1 MPADRLPVTAERE
14 SAAAAAAA
22 TAPARPVRYFGRFQ
36 LLKLLGKSERTMA
49 WRVQD
54 GGSDRELVLTMPR
67 RQPADAGELA
77 RWQERL
83 RRAAKL
89 RHPNLAPLIDAGVQD
104 GWPFAVYDPGDDA
117 PLSERFSPKGMPA
130 QEMAAWALL
139 ALEGMAFAH
148 DAGHAHGDL
157 QPYFLLLSAQG
168 QPRLM
173 GLAAALEPLDRDGR
187 PILGAAMIDH
197 PSLQDQRDAAQR
209 DVLAFGLLMHW
220 ALAGQA
226 ALEQA
231 DLGRA
236 IGLLPPTG
244 REIVRLPWATAHPV
258 PDPLRVICNR
268 ATDRQ
273 ERQRYRNARTL
284 ARALEGW
291 LQAAADAGGG
301 PLALL
306 LDRLHSVGLL
316 PATQGAA
323 KRVAHMALMERER
336 TSDLAEI
343 VLQDPALSLEL
354 LRVVNTSQ
362 VRGSQLSGSGPILT
376 VRRAILMLG
385 LEGVRRAALGLREW
399 PGPLDTRQAAALE
412 QMLDH
417 VKRAGRVAQR
427 LRPPGY
433 DAEVCLL
440 VTLLQNVGRLAV
452 QYHFP
457 DEMAQILRLMQPA
470 KAARDGDAD
479 EPGMSEEAA
488 SYAVLG
494 IDIEALGVAVA
505 RHWGLDNAVLTMI
518 RRISLDAPVHSAD
531 SDDDVLRALGSCA
544 VEAVDAT
551 AMPPHMMRSQLQR
564 VAQRYGRALGLQL
577 NDLQV
582 ALELRPAA
590 TTVHADQDGM
600 AMRGGT

>member
-1 MPADRLPVTAERE
+1 
-14 SAAAAAAA
+14 
-22 TAPARPVRYFGRFQ
+22 
-36 LLKLLGKSERTMA
+36 MA
-49 WRVQD
+49 WRVLD
-54 GGSDRELVLTMPR
+54 ARTDKELVLVMPR
-67 RQPADAGELA
+67 RQPDGESELA
-77 RWQERL
+77 GWQQRL
-83 RRAAKL
+83 RRAA
-89 RHPNLAPLIDAGVQD
+89 RVQHPSLAAITEVGVQD
-104 GWPFAVYDPGDDA
+104 GWPFVVYDPSDDA
-117 PLSERFSPKGMPA
+117 PLSERMSSTGMPA
-130 QEMAAWALL
+130 QEMASWSLR
-139 ALEGMAFAH
+139 ALEGLAFAH
-148 DAGHAHGDL
+148 DAGYAHGDT
-157 QPYFLLLSAQG
+157 QPYLLLLSGQG

-173 GLAAALEPLDRDGR
+173 GLAVSLEPLGRDGR
-187 PILGAAMIDH
+187 PAPGTAATDT
-197 PSLQDQRDAAQR
+197 PSLQEQRDAAQR

-220 ALAGQA
+220 ALAGQPP
-226 ALEQA
+226 LDEP

-236 IGLLPPTG
+236 LALLPPTG
-244 REIVRLPWATAHPV
+244 REMVRLPWATAHPV

-291 LQAAADAGGG
+291 LQADADAGGG
-301 PLALL
+301 PLSLL

-316 PATQGAA
+316 PATKGAA
-323 KRVAHMALMERER
+323 KRVAHMAMMERER

-354 LRVVNTSQ
+354 LRVVNSVQ
-362 VRGSQLSGSGPILT
+362 VRGGQLAGSGPILT

-385 LEGVRRAALGLREW
+385 LDGVRRAALGLRDW
-399 PGPLDTRQAAALE
+399 PGPLDERQAQALE

-440 VTLLQNVGRLAV
+440 VTLLQNLGRLAV

-457 DEMAQILRLMQPA
+457 DEMQQIRRLMLPA
-470 KAARDGDAD
+470 KAVREGDPD
-479 EPGMSEEAA
+479 EPGMNEEAA
-488 SYAVLG
+488 SFAVLG
-494 IDIEALGVAVA
+494 IDIEAMGVAVA
-505 RHWGLDNAVLTMI
+505 RHWGLDQAVLSMI
-518 RRISLDAPVHSAD
+518 RRLSLEAPVHTAD

-544 VEAVDAT
+544 IEAVDAT
-551 AMPPHMMRSQLQR
+551 AMPPHLMRSQLQK

-582 ALELRPAA
+582 ALEIKAA
-590 TTVHADQDGM
+590 TGTVHVADDGL
-600 AMRGGT
+600 AMKGAA

>member
-1 MPADRLPVTAERE
+1 
-14 SAAAAAAA
+14 
-22 TAPARPVRYFGRFQ
+22 
-36 LLKLLGKSERTMA
+36 MA
-49 WRVQD
+49 WRVLD
-54 GGSDRELVLTMPR
+54 ARSDKELVLVMPR
-67 RQPADAGELA
+67 RQPEGPSELA
-77 RWQERL
+77 GWQQRL
-83 RRAAKL
+83 RRAA
-89 RHPNLAPLIDAGVQD
+89 RVQHPSLAAITEVGVQD
-104 GWPFAVYDPGDDA
+104 GWPFAVYDPADDA
-117 PLSERFSPKGMPA
+117 PLSERMSSTGMPA
-130 QEMAAWALL
+130 QEMASWSLR
-139 ALEGMAFAH
+139 ALEGLAFAH
-148 DAGHAHGDL
+148 DAGYAHGDP
-157 QPYFLLLSAQG
+157 QPYLLLLSAQG
-168 QPRLM
+168 QPRSM
-173 GLAAALEPLDRDGR
+173 GLAVSLEPLGRDGR
-187 PILGAAMIDH
+187 PAPGTAATDT
-197 PSLQDQRDAAQR
+197 PSLQEQRASAQR

-220 ALAGQA
+220 ALAGQP
-226 ALEQA
+226 ALDEP

-236 IGLLPPTG
+236 LALLPPTG
-244 REIVRLPWATAHPV
+244 REMVRLPWDTAHPV

-291 LQAAADAGGG
+291 LQADADAGGG
-301 PLALL
+301 PLSLL

-316 PATQGAA
+316 PATEGAA

-354 LRVVNTSQ
+354 LRVVNSAQ
-362 VRGSQLSGSGPILT
+362 VRGAQLAGNGPILT

-385 LEGVRRAALGLREW
+385 LEGVRRAALGLRDW
-399 PGPLDTRQAAALE
+399 PGPLDERQAQALE
-412 QMLDH
+412 QLLEH

-440 VTLLQNVGRLAV
+440 VTLLQNLGRLAV

-457 DEMAQILRLMQPA
+457 EEMQQIRRLMLPA
-470 KAARDGDAD
+470 KAAREGDPD

-488 SYAVLG
+488 SFAVLG
-494 IDIEALGVAVA
+494 IDIEALGIAVA
-505 RHWGLDNAVLTMI
+505 RHWGLDQAVLSMI
-518 RRISLDAPVHSAD
+518 RRLSLEAPVHTAD

-544 VEAVDAT
+544 IEAVDAT
-551 AMPPHMMRSQLQR
+551 AMPPHLMRSQLQK

-582 ALELRPAA
+582 ALELKPA
-590 TTVHADQDGM
+590 TGTVHAAADDL
-600 AMRGGT
+600 AMKGAA

>member
-1 MPADRLPVTAERE
+1 
-14 SAAAAAAA
+14 
-22 TAPARPVRYFGRFQ
+22 
-36 LLKLLGKSERTMA
+36 MA
-49 WRVQD
+49 WRVLD
-54 GGSDRELVLTMPR
+54 ARSDKELVLVMPR
-67 RQPADAGELA
+67 RQPEGPSELA
-77 RWQERL
+77 GWQQRL
-83 RRAAKL
+83 RRAA
-89 RHPNLAPLIDAGVQD
+89 RVQHPSLAAITEVGVQD
-104 GWPFAVYDPGDDA
+104 GWPFAVYDPADDA
-117 PLSERFSPKGMPA
+117 PLSERMSSTGMPA
-130 QEMAAWALL
+130 QEMASWSLR
-139 ALEGMAFAH
+139 ALEGLAFAH
-148 DAGHAHGDL
+148 DAGYAHGDP
-157 QPYFLLLSAQG
+157 QPYLLLLSAQG
-168 QPRLM
+168 QPRSM
-173 GLAAALEPLDRDGR
+173 GLAVSLEPLGRDGR
-187 PILGAAMIDH
+187 PAPGAAATDT
-197 PSLQDQRDAAQR
+197 PSLQEQRASAQR

-220 ALAGQA
+220 ALAGQP
-226 ALEQA
+226 ALDEP

-236 IGLLPPTG
+236 LALLPPTG
-244 REIVRLPWATAHPV
+244 REMVRLPWSTAHPV

-291 LQAAADAGGG
+291 LQADADAGGG
-301 PLALL
+301 PLSLL

-316 PATQGAA
+316 PATEGAA

-354 LRVVNTSQ
+354 LRVVNSAQ
-362 VRGSQLSGSGPILT
+362 VRGAQLAGNGPILT

-385 LEGVRRAALGLREW
+385 LEGVRRAALGLRDW
-399 PGPLDTRQAAALE
+399 PGPLDERQAQALE
-412 QMLDH
+412 QLLEH

-440 VTLLQNVGRLAV
+440 VTLLQNLGRLAV

-457 DEMAQILRLMQPA
+457 EEMQQIRRLMLPA
-470 KAARDGDAD
+470 KAAREGDPD

-488 SYAVLG
+488 SFAVLG
-494 IDIEALGVAVA
+494 IDIEALGIAVA
-505 RHWGLDNAVLTMI
+505 RHWGLDQAVLSMI
-518 RRISLDAPVHSAD
+518 RRLSLEAPVHTAD

-544 VEAVDAT
+544 IEAVDAT
-551 AMPPHMMRSQLQR
+551 AMPPHLMRSQLQK

-582 ALELRPAA
+582 ALELKPA
-590 TTVHADQDGM
+590 TGTVHAAADDLVMKG
-600 AMRGGT
+600 AA

>member
-1 MPADRLPVTAERE
+1 
-14 SAAAAAAA
+14 
-22 TAPARPVRYFGRFQ
+22 
-36 LLKLLGKSERTMA
+36 MA
-49 WRVQD
+49 WRVLD
-54 GGSDRELVLTMPR
+54 ARSDKELVLVMPR
-67 RQPADAGELA
+67 RQPEGPSELA
-77 RWQERL
+77 GWQQRL
-83 RRAAKL
+83 RRAA
-89 RHPNLAPLIDAGVQD
+89 RVQHPSLAAITEVGVQD
-104 GWPFAVYDPGDDA
+104 GWPFAVYDPADDA
-117 PLSERFSPKGMPA
+117 PLSERMSSTGMPA
-130 QEMAAWALL
+130 QEMASWSLR
-139 ALEGMAFAH
+139 ALEGLAFAH
-148 DAGHAHGDL
+148 DAGYAHGDP
-157 QPYFLLLSAQG
+157 QPYLLLLSAQG
-168 QPRLM
+168 QPRSM
-173 GLAAALEPLDRDGR
+173 GLAVSLEPLGRDGR
-187 PILGAAMIDH
+187 PAPGTAATDT
-197 PSLQDQRDAAQR
+197 PSLQEQRASAQR

-220 ALAGQA
+220 ALAGQP
-226 ALEQA
+226 ALDEP

-236 IGLLPPTG
+236 LALLPPTG
-244 REIVRLPWATAHPV
+244 REMVRLPWSTAHPV

-291 LQAAADAGGG
+291 LQADADAGGG
-301 PLALL
+301 PLSLL

-316 PATQGAA
+316 PATEGAA

-354 LRVVNTSQ
+354 LRVVNSAQ
-362 VRGSQLSGSGPILT
+362 VRGAQLAGNGPILT

-385 LEGVRRAALGLREW
+385 LEGVRRAALGLRDW
-399 PGPLDTRQAAALE
+399 PGPLDERQAQALE
-412 QMLDH
+412 QLLEH

-440 VTLLQNVGRLAV
+440 VTLLQNLGRLAV

-457 DEMAQILRLMQPA
+457 EEMQQIRRLMLPA
-470 KAARDGDAD
+470 KAAREGDPD

-488 SYAVLG
+488 SFAVLG
-494 IDIEALGVAVA
+494 IDIEALGIAVA
-505 RHWGLDNAVLTMI
+505 RHWGLDQAVLSMI
-518 RRISLDAPVHSAD
+518 RRLSLEAPVHTAD

-544 VEAVDAT
+544 IEAVDAT
-551 AMPPHMMRSQLQR
+551 AMPPHLMRSQLQK

-582 ALELRPAA
+582 ALELKPA
-590 TTVHADQDGM
+590 TGTVHAAADDL
-600 AMRGGT
+600 AMKGAA